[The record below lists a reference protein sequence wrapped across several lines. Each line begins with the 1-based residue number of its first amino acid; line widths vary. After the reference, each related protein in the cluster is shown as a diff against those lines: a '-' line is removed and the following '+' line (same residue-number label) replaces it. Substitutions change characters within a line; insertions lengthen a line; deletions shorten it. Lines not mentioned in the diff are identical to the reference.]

1 MKCILRLNNKLSII
15 QVKKYLNKSESK
27 LPLLE
32 IKGSFKTPEIRYSPE
47 KNNLLISGK
56 SIPENHN
63 AFFEPVFK
71 WLQEFKANP
80 PKETMINVQLEYFNT
95 SSSKAF
101 LKLFKAMERV
111 KSRNK
116 NIEVNWYYEEDDL
129 DMKECGLDFSSMID
143 LPFKFIEVEE
153 M

>member
-1 MKCILRLNNKLSII
+1 MKRYLNN
-15 QVKKYLNKSESK
+15 SESNI
-27 LPLLE
+27 LSLE
-32 IKGSFKTPEIRYSPE
+32 IKGSLKTPDIIYSPE
-47 KNNLLISGK
+47 KNDLLIHGK

-80 PKETMINVQLEYFNT
+80 PEKTSINVQLEYFNT

-101 LKLFKAMERV
+101 LKIFKALEKV

-129 DMKECGLDFSSMID
+129 DMKECGLDFSSLVN
-143 LPFKFIEVEE
+143 LPFNFIEVEE
-153 M
+153 LQSLQ